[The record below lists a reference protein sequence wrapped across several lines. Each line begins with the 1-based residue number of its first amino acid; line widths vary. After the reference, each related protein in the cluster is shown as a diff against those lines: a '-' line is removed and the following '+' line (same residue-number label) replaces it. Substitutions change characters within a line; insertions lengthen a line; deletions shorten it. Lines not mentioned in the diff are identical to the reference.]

1 MGLRRALA
9 SEGVIDEAADAH
21 GALAAVSKMT
31 YDLAVVDYFLP
42 PLQGPEVLA
51 QLRVVQPG
59 LPAIFLSGN
68 GGEEVAADAIKSGAE
83 DYVSKSVLLKPDQ
96 LRKVVRTALESS
108 RLRVETERTRAR
120 LALAVDAARM
130 GTWSY
135 DPSAK
140 AFTGDE
146 RFAQLLGLAPAPN
159 WSRDEV
165 VSVFPEKEREGLT
178 LALDSGELTLQ
189 LPLGTSNWVDLR
201 GRRER
206 HAPRSVFGTA
216 LDVSAQ
222 KNEER
227 RSFSLRE
234 QLMGVASHDLKNPLS
249 AVKQASSLL
258 AKSPN
263 LDERERR
270 YVSHI
275 RASAER
281 MTNLIVQLLD
291 LTRVRLGGGLPIV
304 RQKVALH
311 ELIESVVDELRLAY
325 GDRTVEVHA
334 QKAEV
339 QLDPDRFAQVA
350 SNLIGNALKHSPDR
364 SVVRVDLS
372 ADDNAT
378 LFTVHNRGAPISPEA
393 QALIFEPFVQLGDKA
408 LRDGLGLGLHITR
421 EIVKAHEGEVT
432 VSSSADDG
440 TRFTVRLPHHG
451 QTV

>member
-1 MGLRRALA
+1 
-9 SEGVIDEAADAH
+9 
-21 GALAAVSKMT
+21 
-31 YDLAVVDYFLP
+31 
-42 PLQGPEVLA
+42 
-51 QLRVVQPG
+51 
-59 LPAIFLSGN
+59 
-68 GGEEVAADAIKSGAE
+68 
-83 DYVSKSVLLKPDQ
+83 
-96 LRKVVRTALESS
+96 
-108 RLRVETERTRAR
+108 
-120 LALAVDAARM
+120 
-130 GTWSY
+130 
-135 DPSAK
+135 
-140 AFTGDE
+140 
-146 RFAQLLGLAPAPN
+146 
-159 WSRDEV
+159 
-165 VSVFPEKEREGLT
+165 
-178 LALDSGELTLQ
+178 
-189 LPLGTSNWVDLR
+189 
-201 GRRER
+201 
-206 HAPRSVFGTA
+206 
-216 LDVSAQ
+216 
-222 KNEER
+222 
-227 RSFSLRE
+227 
-234 QLMGVASHDLKNPLS
+234 MGVASHDLKNPLS